1 MRHHDGI
8 SGAAGMRTG
17 VPGHVGPQSC
27 PAHWGVT
34 RGLRGVV
41 FLQVMELDKDP
52 WRVQQPAK
60 D

>member
-1 MRHHDGI
+1 
-8 SGAAGMRTG
+8 MRTG

-34 RGLRGVV
+34 RGWRGVV